1 MQPHPE
7 NSDQVNELI
16 KNIGNLEV
24 VPVFCHGCNDFTV
37 MNAAYAKI
45 LDGEIDS
52 CTKCRK

>member
-16 KNIGNLEV
+16 KGLGNLEV
-24 VPVFCHGCNDFTV
+24 VPVFCNGCNDFTV

-45 LDGEIDS
+45 LDGEIES
-52 CTKCRK
+52 CSKCRK